1 MLIDPFTV
9 FVQVLNFIILVLV
22 LKRFLFRPIIRAM
35 NQREERIA
43 REIEAA
49 RKDREEADEE
59 LKKMQ
64 ERKAQLKEEEN
75 RLFQDVTNRAAN
87 LEKELVAAAKSSARE
102 KEHAF
107 IEAFERTKIRR
118 ADELQREMAGHLFA
132 MADTALQDLAGHSL
146 HASMVDRFLNILEN
160 DPGSWEKRFHN
171 LLSGH
176 DTLIV
181 STPFDLEAETSTRLH
196 AVLRKRFGFR
206 GNLDFRRDPE
216 LMAGL
221 ALSGNGHR
229 LDWTLHRYL
238 EDLKTGL
245 LEKDS

>member
-43 REIEAA
+43 GEIEAA
-49 RKDREEADEE
+49 KEAREEADED
-59 LKKMQ
+59 LRKMQ
-64 ERKAQLKEEEN
+64 ERKARQKEEEN
-75 RLFQDVTNRAAN
+75 RLLQDVTRRAEN
-87 LEKELVAAAKSSARE
+87 LEKELVAGAKSAARE
-102 KEHAF
+102 KERAF
-107 IEAFERTKIRR
+107 IEAFERTKIRK
-118 ADELQREMAGHLFA
+118 AEELQREMAGHLFA
-132 MADTALQDLAGHSL
+132 VADTALQDLAGHSL
-146 HASMVDRFLNILEN
+146 HASMVERFLEILEN
-160 DPGSWEKRFHN
+160 DSGSWKKRFRN
-171 LLSGH
+171 LFSEH
-176 DTLIV
+176 ETLV
-181 STPFDLEAETSTRLH
+181 ASTPLDLETETSTRLDS
-196 AVLRKRFGFR
+196 VLKKRFGFK
-206 GNLDFRRDPE
+206 GKLDFRKDPE

-238 EDLKTGL
+238 EDLKTGR